1 MLFGDLIIYKMEVP
15 KHIAI
20 IMDGN
25 GRWAKEHGKI
35 RTAGHQAGAEV
46 LKDIV
51 KAADNLGVKILT
63 VYAFSTENWK
73 RPKMEVDF
81 IMQLLGSYLK
91 KEIPEFNANN
101 VQVRFVGSRE
111 GLPKSVLEELDSVLQ
126 STAKNTGIILNLAI
140 NYGGREEI
148 VSAAKKIVGAVQK
161 GGLKVEDIDEKCF
174 ENFLYTGDL
183 PAPDLLIRTGG
194 DFRISNFLLWQLA
207 YTEIWTT
214 ETYWPDFTPDILRTA
229 VAEFG
234 KRERRFGGL
243 GN

>member
-1 MLFGDLIIYKMEVP
+1 MVP

-25 GRWAKEHGKI
+25 GRWAKERGKI

-73 RPKMEVDF
+73 RPKIEVDF
-81 IMQLLGSYLK
+81 IMQLLGTYLK

-101 VQVRFVGSRE
+101 VQVRFIGSRN
-111 GLPKSVLEELDSVLQ
+111 GLPESVLEELDLVLA

-148 VSAAKKIVGAVQK
+148 ITATKKIVGAVQK
-161 GGLKVEDIDEKCF
+161 GDLKVEDIDEKCF

-214 ETYWPDFTPDILRTA
+214 DIYWPDFTPEILQTA
-229 VAEFG
+229 VVEFG

>member
-1 MLFGDLIIYKMEVP
+1 MIP

-51 KAADNLGVKILT
+51 KAADNLGVKVLT

-111 GLPKSVLEELDSVLQ
+111 GLPKSVLEELDLVLR

-161 GGLKVEDIDEKCF
+161 GDLKVEDIDEKCF

-214 ETYWPDFTPDILRTA
+214 ETYWPDFTPELLQAA

>member
-1 MLFGDLIIYKMEVP
+1 MIP

-51 KAADNLGVKILT
+51 KAADNLGVKVLT

-101 VQVRFVGSRE
+101 VQVRFVGSRN
-111 GLPKSVLEELDSVLQ
+111 GLPESVLEELDLVLQ

-161 GGLKVEDIDEKCF
+161 GDLKVEDIDEKCF

-214 ETYWPDFTPDILRTA
+214 DTYWPDFTPKLLQAA

>member
-1 MLFGDLIIYKMEVP
+1 MVP

-25 GRWAKEHGKI
+25 GRWAKERGKI

-73 RPKMEVDF
+73 RPKIEVDF
-81 IMQLLGSYLK
+81 IMQLLGTYLK

-101 VQVRFVGSRE
+101 VQVRFIGSRN
-111 GLPKSVLEELDSVLQ
+111 GLPESVLEELDLVLV

-148 VSAAKKIVGAVQK
+148 ITATKKIVGAVQK
-161 GGLKVEDIDEKCF
+161 GDLKVEDIDEKCF

-214 ETYWPDFTPDILRTA
+214 DTYWPDFTPEILQTA
-229 VAEFG
+229 VVEFG